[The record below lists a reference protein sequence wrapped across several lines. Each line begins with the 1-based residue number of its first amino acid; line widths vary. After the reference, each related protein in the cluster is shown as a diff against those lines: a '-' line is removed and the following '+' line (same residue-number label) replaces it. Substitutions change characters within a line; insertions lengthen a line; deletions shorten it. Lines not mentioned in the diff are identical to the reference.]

1 MLVIKQMGPI
11 DFHRICFH
19 TMEVMG
25 YINCLCPHSSKYLLH
40 LIQNELLQKT
50 FLLTNNLRQSLH
62 LCCLIITNLS
72 IYGVYKIPHLAN
84 SYRRTHPGS
93 SR

>member
-1 MLVIKQMGPI
+1 MLVIRQMGPI
-11 DFHRICFH
+11 DFHGICFH

-50 FLLTNNLRQSLH
+50 FNQQFETVF
-62 LCCLIITNLS
+62 TFMLS
-72 IYGVYKIPHLAN
+72 NYN
-84 SYRRTHPGS
+84 
-93 SR
+93 